1 MMVLPAEIV
10 AQLGPTGAAVVA
22 LGYLV
27 VKARKIGTGL
37 EEAIEEIRHQ
47 VKVLGTI
54 VKAISRETDGLD
66 DDRVDEAL
74 EENGLKP
81 EDFLDDRG

>member
-1 MMVLPAEIV
+1 MVLPAEIIG
-10 AQLGPTGAAVVA
+10 QLGPTGAAVVA

-27 VKARKIGTGL
+27 
-37 EEAIEEIRHQ
+37 
-47 VKVLGTI
+47 

-74 EENGLKP
+74 EENWLTP
-81 EDFLDDRG
+81 DDFRIDEG

>member
-1 MMVLPAEIV
+1 MLPAEIV
-10 AQLGPTGAAVVA
+10 APLGPTGAAVVA

-27 VKARKIGTGL
+27 VKARRVGTGL
-37 EEAIEEIRHQ
+37 EEAVEEIRHQ

-81 EDFLDDRG
+81 EDFLDDG